1 MKKLQGKKLYKIKKD
16 KQKAYLFYAKIQV
29 EKAYMNMYD
38 DILERLSKSTF
49 RVRFKLRD
57 KEKQYIEQKGLDKIK
72 SHAED
77 FIRDRV
83 SPSIIPN
90 DGKQTPMK
98 GHPVFIAQHATA
110 TCCRG
115 CINKWHKIPKD
126 VELTQEQQ
134 DYIVGLIMEWIKR
147 QIG

>member
-1 MKKLQGKKLYKIKKD
+1 MKKLQGKELYKIKKD

-57 KEKQYIEQKGLDKIK
+57 KEKQYIEQKGLDRIK

-83 SPSIIPN
+83 SPSISPN

>member
-57 KEKQYIEQKGLDKIK
+57 KEKQYIEQKGLDRIK

-115 CINKWHKIPKD
+115 CLEKWHKISKGKNLTTEQID
-126 VELTQEQQ
+126 YVVEVIMRWINKELT
-134 DYIVGLIMEWIKR
+134 
-147 QIG
+147 

>member
-1 MKKLQGKKLYKIKKD
+1 MQTIDEAL
-16 KQKAYLFYAKIQV
+16 
-29 EKAYMNMYD
+29 EK
-38 DILERLSKSTF
+38 LSKSKF
-49 RVRFKLRD
+49 RSSFHL
-57 KEKQYIEQKGLDKIK
+57 KEKDIEYINKVGMEKIRQ
-72 SHAED
+72 HAKD
-77 FIRDRV
+77 FIKTRLA
-83 SPSIIPN
+83 PKYIPN

>member
-57 KEKQYIEQKGLDKIK
+57 KEKQYI
-72 SHAED
+72 
-77 FIRDRV
+77 
-83 SPSIIPN
+83 
-90 DGKQTPMK
+90 
-98 GHPVFIAQHATA
+98 
-110 TCCRG
+110 
-115 CINKWHKIPKD
+115 
-126 VELTQEQQ
+126 
-134 DYIVGLIMEWIKR
+134 
-147 QIG
+147 

>member
-57 KEKQYIEQKGLDKIK
+57 KEKQYIEQKGLDRIK

-134 DYIVGLIMEWIKR
+134 DYIVGLIMEWIKI

>member
-1 MKKLQGKKLYKIKKD
+1 MKKLQGKKLYNIKKD

-134 DYIVGLIMEWIKR
+134 DYIVGLIMEWIKI